1 MKGHVK
7 ITKIYDDHEE
17 VVVDDSNILTAGTSV
32 EIIDVMTGAA
42 GLLESLKPAY
52 FQVGGKAIDDSGDG
66 TTTYYGKEGSSL
78 FYSLSNPITDIVYAG
93 RLYGE
98 ETNVENEFLYRSF
111 LASSVLA
118 TCATATYQEM
128 FFVSAPLSAIQVS
141 STEDQELFGRIES
154 VHRSKVFIDTFDVRI
169 KLDRHTLV
177 GYGIQEIGLFSEN
190 PFGYRDHRPLLLA
203 YKKLPH
209 NKKITN
215 RGQWDL
221 LIEWSIGFLGNSK
234 IYDFVTPGTQ

>member
-17 VVVDDSNILTAGTSV
+17 VVVDDSNILTTGTSI
-32 EIIDVMTGAA
+32 EIVDVMTGAA
-42 GLLESLKPAY
+42 GLLAPLKPAY
-52 FQVGGKAIDDSGDG
+52 FQVGGKAIDDSGLG
-66 TTTYYGKEGSSL
+66 ATTYYNEEGSSI
-78 FYSLSNPITDIVYAG
+78 FYSLSNPFTDANNAG
-93 RLYGE
+93 RLFGE
-98 ETNVENEFLYRSF
+98 ETNVESEFLYRSF

-141 STEDQELFGRIES
+141 STEDKELFGRIES
-154 VHRSKVFIDTFDVRI
+154 VHRSKVFIDSFDVRI
-169 KLDRHTLV
+169 KLDKHTLV
-177 GYGIQEIGLFSEN
+177 GYAVQEIGLFSEN
-190 PFGYRDHRPLLLA
+190 PFGYSEHRPLLLA
-203 YKKLPH
+203 YKKLPY

-215 RGQWDL
+215 KGQFDL

-234 IYDFVTPGTQ
+234 IYDFITPGTQ

>member
-17 VVVDDSNILTAGTSV
+17 VVVDDSNILTTGTSI
-32 EIIDVMTGAA
+32 EIVDVMTGAA
-42 GLLESLKPAY
+42 GLLEPLKPAY
-52 FQVGGKAIDDSGDG
+52 FQVGGKAIDDYEG
-66 TTTYYGKEGSSL
+66 TTTYYGTEGSSL
-78 FYSLSNPITDIVYAG
+78 FYSLSNPITDSAVG
-93 RLYGE
+93 GKLYGE

-190 PFGYRDHRPLLLA
+190 PFGYSEDRPLLLA
-203 YKKLPH
+203 YKKLPY

-215 RGQWDL
+215 KGQFDL